1 MFGKRA
7 AKKAAAEPVVELT
20 PFQKAAQER
29 AILKPFENSQYW
41 VCGDYAI
48 HYRVDKA
55 AGKEKGKVFVLH
67 GFWMNTMFYDELVEK
82 LNAEGYTVYRVDMP
96 SFGYSTRETKG
107 IDYVP
112 TKDVIAKMIADLDD
126 GKGFILYG
134 HSMGGSV
141 AMEVALLAPK
151 HVEAL
156 VLNAPMFM
164 RNSTDAQ
171 AERFTQDRMVKLLT
185 LEANVI
191 KRLNAPI
198 KLFMYAMSWDK
209 DYAKSFDAKRFTAPF
224 ADPNAGESLGFF
236 TGHGAGA
243 VCGCRPRHVR
253 LEGRRE
259 EGPQSTPEGN
269 GLPSHQGRRPLLPA
283 GADRPRRR
291 VHAGLPEVKAPVL
304 EQPKKHKKKPLRNSQ
319 GLFY

>member
-20 PFQKAAQER
+20 PFQKAAKER
-29 AILKPFENSQYW
+29 AEMKPFENSQYW

-151 HVEAL
+151 HVKAL
-156 VLNAPMFM
+156 ILNAPMFM
-164 RNSTDAQ
+164 RNSTDG
-171 AERFTQDRMVKLLT
+171 T
-185 LEANVI
+185 
-191 KRLNAPI
+191 
-198 KLFMYAMSWDK
+198 
-209 DYAKSFDAKRFTAPF
+209 
-224 ADPNAGESLGFF
+224 
-236 TGHGAGA
+236 
-243 VCGCRPRHVR
+243 RP
-253 LEGRRE
+253 
-259 EGPQSTPEGN
+259 SNCSCTP
-269 GLPSHQGRRPLLPA
+269 
-283 GADRPRRR
+283 
-291 VHAGLPEVKAPVL
+291 
-304 EQPKKHKKKPLRNSQ
+304 
-319 GLFY
+319 

>member
-29 AILKPFENSQYW
+29 AEMKPFENSLYW
-41 VCGDYAI
+41 VCGDYAM
-48 HYRVDKA
+48 HYRIDKA
-55 AGKEKGKVFVLH
+55 AGKEKGKFFLLH

-107 IDYVP
+107 IDYVKP
-112 TKDVIAKMIADLDD
+112 ADVIAKMIADLDD

-151 HVEAL
+151 HVKAL
-156 VLNAPMFM
+156 ILNAPMFM
-164 RNSTDAQ
+164 RNSNDKQ
-171 AERFTQDRMVKLLT
+171 AERFLEPRMVSLLT
-185 LEANVI
+185 TEAKLI
-191 KRLNAPI
+191 QKLNKAI
-198 KLFMYAMSWDK
+198 KLFVYVMTWDK

-224 ADPNAGESLGFF
+224 ADPDAGESLGFF
-236 TGHGAGA
+236 TGH
-243 VCGCRPRHVR
+243 VKKPDVKT
-253 LEGRRE
+253 LK
-259 EGPQSTPEGN
+259 N
-269 GLPSHQGRRPLLPA
+269 I
-283 GADRPRRR
+283 
-291 VHAGLPEVKAPVL
+291 KAPVQYVAGSRDL
-304 EQPKKHKKKPLRNSQ
+304 FVNKGDAKKIRKALPKGTDCRVIKGAGHCFPQAQTDLAVEYMKEFLK
-319 GLFY
+319 

>member
-29 AILKPFENSQYW
+29 AEMKPFENSKYW
-41 VCGDYAI
+41 VCGDYAM
-48 HYRVDKA
+48 HYRIDKA
-55 AGKEKGKVFVLH
+55 AGKEKGKFFLLH

-107 IDYVP
+107 IDYVKP
-112 TKDVIAKMIADLDD
+112 ADVIAKMIAALDD

-151 HVEAL
+151 HVKAL
-156 VLNAPMFM
+156 ILNAPMFM
-164 RNSTDAQ
+164 RNSNDKQ
-171 AERFTQDRMVKLLT
+171 AERFLEPRMVSLLT
-185 LEANVI
+185 TEAKLI
-191 KRLNAPI
+191 QKLNKAI
-198 KLFMYAMSWDK
+198 KLFVYVMTWDK

-224 ADPNAGESLGFF
+224 ADPDAGESLGFF
-236 TGHGAGA
+236 TGH
-243 VCGCRPRHVR
+243 VKKPDVKT
-253 LEGRRE
+253 LK
-259 EGPQSTPEGN
+259 
-269 GLPSHQGRRPLLPA
+269 
-283 GADRPRRR
+283 DI
-291 VHAGLPEVKAPVL
+291 KAPVQYVAAGRDL
-304 EQPKKHKKKPLRNSQ
+304 FVNKGAAKKIRKALPKGTDCRVIKGAGHCFPQNQTDLAVEYMLDFLK
-319 GLFY
+319 

>member
-29 AILKPFENSQYW
+29 AEMKPFENSQYW
-41 VCGDYAI
+41 VCGDYAM
-48 HYRVDKA
+48 HYRIDKA
-55 AGKEKGKVFVLH
+55 AGKEKGKLFLLH

-107 IDYVP
+107 IDYVKP
-112 TKDVIAKMIADLDD
+112 ADVIAKMIADLDD

-151 HVEAL
+151 HVKAL
-156 VLNAPMFM
+156 ILNAPMFM

-171 AERFTQDRMVKLLT
+171 AERFLEPRMVNLLT
-185 LEANVI
+185 LEAKLI
-191 KRLNAPI
+191 QKLNRAI
-198 KLFMYAMSWDK
+198 KLFVYVMTWDK

-224 ADPNAGESLGFF
+224 ADPDAGESLGFF
-236 TGHGAGA
+236 TGH
-243 VCGCRPRHVR
+243 VKKPDVKT
-253 LEGRRE
+253 LK
-259 EGPQSTPEGN
+259 N
-269 GLPSHQGRRPLLPA
+269 I
-283 GADRPRRR
+283 
-291 VHAGLPEVKAPVL
+291 KAPV
-304 EQPKKHKKKPLRNSQ
+304 QYVAGGRD
-319 GLFY
+319 LFVRPTSPSSTCWTS

>member
-29 AILKPFENSQYW
+29 AEMKPFENSQYW
-41 VCGDYAI
+41 VCGDYAM
-48 HYRVDKA
+48 HYRIDKA
-55 AGKEKGKVFVLH
+55 AGKEKGKFFLLH

-107 IDYVP
+107 IDYVRP
-112 TKDVIAKMIADLDD
+112 ADVIAKMIADLDD

-151 HVEAL
+151 HVKAL
-156 VLNAPMFM
+156 ILNAPMFM
-164 RNSTDAQ
+164 RNSNDKQ
-171 AERFTQDRMVKLLT
+171 AERFLEPRMVSLLT
-185 LEANVI
+185 TEAKLI
-191 KRLNAPI
+191 QKLNRAI
-198 KLFMYAMSWDK
+198 KLFVYVMTWDK

-236 TGHGAGA
+236 TGH
-243 VCGCRPRHVR
+243 VKKPDVKT
-253 LEGRRE
+253 LK
-259 EGPQSTPEGN
+259 N
-269 GLPSHQGRRPLLPA
+269 I
-283 GADRPRRR
+283 
-291 VHAGLPEVKAPVL
+291 KAPVQYVAAGRDL
-304 EQPKKHKKKPLRNSQ
+304 FVNKGAAKKIRKALPKGTDCRVIKGAGHCFPQAQTDLAVEYMKEFLK
-319 GLFY
+319 

>member
-29 AILKPFENSQYW
+29 AEMKPFENSQYW
-41 VCGDYAI
+41 VCGDYAM
-48 HYRVDKA
+48 HYRIDKA
-55 AGKEKGKVFVLH
+55 AGKEKGKFFLLH

-107 IDYVP
+107 IDYVKP
-112 TKDVIAKMIADLDD
+112 ADVIAKMIADLDD

-151 HVEAL
+151 HVKAL
-156 VLNAPMFM
+156 ILNAPMFM
-164 RNSTDAQ
+164 RNSNDKQ
-171 AERFTQDRMVKLLT
+171 AERFLEPRMVSLLT
-185 LEANVI
+185 TEAKLI
-191 KRLNAPI
+191 QKLNKAI
-198 KLFMYAMSWDK
+198 KLFVYVMTWDK

-224 ADPNAGESLGFF
+224 ADPDAGESLGFF
-236 TGHGAGA
+236 TGH
-243 VCGCRPRHVR
+243 VKKPDVKT
-253 LEGRRE
+253 LK
-259 EGPQSTPEGN
+259 N
-269 GLPSHQGRRPLLPA
+269 I
-283 GADRPRRR
+283 
-291 VHAGLPEVKAPVL
+291 KAPVQYVAAGRDL
-304 EQPKKHKKKPLRNSQ
+304 FVNKGAAKKIRKALPKGTDCRVIKGAGHCFPQAQTDLAVEYMLDFLK
-319 GLFY
+319 

>member
-29 AILKPFENSQYW
+29 AEMKPFENSQYW
-41 VCGDYAI
+41 VCGDYAM
-48 HYRVDKA
+48 HYRIDKA
-55 AGKEKGKVFVLH
+55 AGKEKGKFFLLH

-107 IDYVP
+107 IDYVRP
-112 TKDVIAKMIADLDD
+112 ADVIAKMIAALDD

-151 HVEAL
+151 HVKAL
-156 VLNAPMFM
+156 ILNAPMFM
-164 RNSTDAQ
+164 RNSNDKQ
-171 AERFTQDRMVKLLT
+171 AERFLEPRMVSLLT
-185 LEANVI
+185 TEAKLI
-191 KRLNAPI
+191 QKLNKAI
-198 KLFMYAMSWDK
+198 KLFVYVMTWDK

-224 ADPNAGESLGFF
+224 ADPDAGESLGFF
-236 TGHGAGA
+236 TGH
-243 VCGCRPRHVR
+243 VKKPDVKT
-253 LEGRRE
+253 LK
-259 EGPQSTPEGN
+259 N
-269 GLPSHQGRRPLLPA
+269 I
-283 GADRPRRR
+283 
-291 VHAGLPEVKAPVL
+291 KAPVQYVAAGRDL
-304 EQPKKHKKKPLRNSQ
+304 FVNKGAAKKIRKALPKGTDCRVIKGAGHCFPQAQTDLAVEYMKEFLK
-319 GLFY
+319 

>member
-29 AILKPFENSQYW
+29 AEMKPFENSLYW
-41 VCGDYAI
+41 VCGDYAM
-48 HYRVDKA
+48 HYRIDKA
-55 AGKEKGKVFVLH
+55 AGKEKGKFFLLH

-107 IDYVP
+107 IDYVKP
-112 TKDVIAKMIADLDD
+112 ADVIAKMIADLDD

-151 HVEAL
+151 HVKAL
-156 VLNAPMFM
+156 ILNAPMFM
-164 RNSTDAQ
+164 RNSNDKQ
-171 AERFTQDRMVKLLT
+171 AERFLEPRMVSLLT
-185 LEANVI
+185 TEAKLI
-191 KRLNAPI
+191 QKLNKAI
-198 KLFMYAMSWDK
+198 KLFVYVMTWDK

-224 ADPNAGESLGFF
+224 ADPDAGESLGFF
-236 TGHGAGA
+236 TGH
-243 VCGCRPRHVR
+243 VKKPDVKT
-253 LEGRRE
+253 LK
-259 EGPQSTPEGN
+259 N
-269 GLPSHQGRRPLLPA
+269 I
-283 GADRPRRR
+283 
-291 VHAGLPEVKAPVL
+291 KAPVQYVAGGRDL
-304 EQPKKHKKKPLRNSQ
+304 FVNKGDAKKIRKALPKGTDCRVIKGAGHCFPQAQTDLAVEYMKEFLK
-319 GLFY
+319 

>member
-29 AILKPFENSQYW
+29 AEMKPFENSQYW
-41 VCGDYAI
+41 VCGDYAM
-48 HYRVDKA
+48 HYRIDKA
-55 AGKEKGKVFVLH
+55 AGKEKGKFFLLH

-107 IDYVP
+107 IDYVKP
-112 TKDVIAKMIADLDD
+112 ADVIAKMIADLDD

-151 HVEAL
+151 HVKAL
-156 VLNAPMFM
+156 ILNAPMFM
-164 RNSTDAQ
+164 RNSNDKQ
-171 AERFTQDRMVKLLT
+171 AERFLEPRMVSLLT
-185 LEANVI
+185 TEAKLI
-191 KRLNAPI
+191 QKLNKAI
-198 KLFMYAMSWDK
+198 KLFVYVMTWDK

-224 ADPNAGESLGFF
+224 ADPDAGESLGFF
-236 TGHGAGA
+236 TGH
-243 VCGCRPRHVR
+243 VKKPDVKT
-253 LEGRRE
+253 LK
-259 EGPQSTPEGN
+259 N
-269 GLPSHQGRRPLLPA
+269 I
-283 GADRPRRR
+283 
-291 VHAGLPEVKAPVL
+291 KAPVQYVAGGRDL
-304 EQPKKHKKKPLRNSQ
+304 FVNKGAAKKIRKALPKGTDCRVIKGAGHCFPQAQTDLAVEYMLDFLK
-319 GLFY
+319 

>member
-29 AILKPFENSQYW
+29 AEMKPFENSQYW
-41 VCGDYAI
+41 VCGDYAM
-48 HYRVDKA
+48 HYRIDKA
-55 AGKEKGKVFVLH
+55 AGKEKGKFFLLH

-82 LNAEGYTVYRVDMP
+82 LNAEGYTVYRADMP

-107 IDYVP
+107 IDYVKP
-112 TKDVIAKMIADLDD
+112 ADVIAKMIADLDD

-151 HVEAL
+151 HVKAL
-156 VLNAPMFM
+156 ILNAPMFM
-164 RNSTDAQ
+164 RNSNDKQ
-171 AERFTQDRMVKLLT
+171 AERFLEPRMVSLLT
-185 LEANVI
+185 TEAKLI
-191 KRLNAPI
+191 QKLNKAI
-198 KLFMYAMSWDK
+198 KLFVYVMTWDK

-236 TGHGAGA
+236 TGH
-243 VCGCRPRHVR
+243 VKKPDVKT
-253 LEGRRE
+253 LK
-259 EGPQSTPEGN
+259 N
-269 GLPSHQGRRPLLPA
+269 I
-283 GADRPRRR
+283 
-291 VHAGLPEVKAPVL
+291 KAPVQYVAGGRDL
-304 EQPKKHKKKPLRNSQ
+304 FVNKGDAKKIRKALPKGTDCRVIKGAGHCFPQAQTDLAVEYMLDFLK
-319 GLFY
+319 

>member
-29 AILKPFENSQYW
+29 AEMKPFENSQYW
-41 VCGDYAI
+41 VCGDYAM
-48 HYRVDKA
+48 HYRIDKA
-55 AGKEKGKVFVLH
+55 AGKEKGKFFLLH

-107 IDYVP
+107 IDYVRP
-112 TKDVIAKMIADLDD
+112 ADVIAKMIADLDD

-151 HVEAL
+151 HVKAL
-156 VLNAPMFM
+156 ILNAPMFM
-164 RNSTDAQ
+164 RNSNDKQ
-171 AERFTQDRMVKLLT
+171 AERFLEPRMVSLLT
-185 LEANVI
+185 TEAKLI
-191 KRLNAPI
+191 QKLNRAI
-198 KLFMYAMSWDK
+198 KLFVYVMTWDK

-224 ADPNAGESLGFF
+224 ADPDAGESLGFF
-236 TGHGAGA
+236 TGH
-243 VCGCRPRHVR
+243 VKKPDVKT
-253 LEGRRE
+253 LK
-259 EGPQSTPEGN
+259 
-269 GLPSHQGRRPLLPA
+269 
-283 GADRPRRR
+283 DI
-291 VHAGLPEVKAPVL
+291 KAPVQYVAGGRDL
-304 EQPKKHKKKPLRNSQ
+304 FVNKGAAKKIRKALPKGTDCRVIKGAGHCFPQAQTDLAVEYMKEFLK
-319 GLFY
+319 

>member
-29 AILKPFENSQYW
+29 AEMKPFENSQYW
-41 VCGDYAI
+41 VCGDYAM
-48 HYRVDKA
+48 HYRIDKA
-55 AGKEKGKVFVLH
+55 AGKEKGKFFLLH

-107 IDYVP
+107 IDYVRP
-112 TKDVIAKMIADLDD
+112 ADVIAKMIADLDD

-151 HVEAL
+151 HVKAL
-156 VLNAPMFM
+156 ILNAPMFM
-164 RNSTDAQ
+164 RNSNDKQ
-171 AERFTQDRMVKLLT
+171 AERFLEPRMVSLLT
-185 LEANVI
+185 TEAKLI
-191 KRLNAPI
+191 QKLNRAI
-198 KLFMYAMSWDK
+198 KLFVYVMTWDK

-224 ADPNAGESLGFF
+224 ADPDAGESLGFF
-236 TGHGAGA
+236 TGH
-243 VCGCRPRHVR
+243 VKKPDVKT
-253 LEGRRE
+253 LK
-259 EGPQSTPEGN
+259 N
-269 GLPSHQGRRPLLPA
+269 I
-283 GADRPRRR
+283 
-291 VHAGLPEVKAPVL
+291 KAPVQYVAGGRDL
-304 EQPKKHKKKPLRNSQ
+304 FVNKGDAKKIRKALPKGTDCRVIKGAGHCFPQAQTDLAVEYMLDFLK
-319 GLFY
+319 

>member
-29 AILKPFENSQYW
+29 AEMKPFENSQYW
-41 VCGDYAI
+41 VCGDYAM
-48 HYRVDKA
+48 HYRIDKA
-55 AGKEKGKVFVLH
+55 AGKEKGKFFLLH

-107 IDYVP
+107 IDYVRP
-112 TKDVIAKMIADLDD
+112 ADVIAKMIADLDD

-151 HVEAL
+151 HVKAL
-156 VLNAPMFM
+156 ILNAPMFM
-164 RNSTDAQ
+164 RNSNDKQ
-171 AERFTQDRMVKLLT
+171 AERFLEPRMVSLLT
-185 LEANVI
+185 TEAKLI
-191 KRLNAPI
+191 QKLNKAI
-198 KLFMYAMSWDK
+198 KLFVYVMTWDK

-224 ADPNAGESLGFF
+224 ADPDAGESLGFF
-236 TGHGAGA
+236 TGH
-243 VCGCRPRHVR
+243 VKKPDVKT
-253 LEGRRE
+253 LK
-259 EGPQSTPEGN
+259 
-269 GLPSHQGRRPLLPA
+269 
-283 GADRPRRR
+283 DI
-291 VHAGLPEVKAPVL
+291 KAPVQYVAGGRDL
-304 EQPKKHKKKPLRNSQ
+304 FVNKGAAKKIRKALPKGTDCRVIKGAGHCFPQAQTDLAVEYMKEFLK
-319 GLFY
+319 

>member
-29 AILKPFENSQYW
+29 AEMKPFENSQYW
-41 VCGDYAI
+41 VCGDYAM
-48 HYRVDKA
+48 HYRIDKA
-55 AGKEKGKVFVLH
+55 AGKEKGKLFLLH

-107 IDYVP
+107 IDYVKP
-112 TKDVIAKMIADLDD
+112 ADVIAKMIADLDD

-151 HVEAL
+151 HVKAL
-156 VLNAPMFM
+156 ILNAPMFM
-164 RNSTDAQ
+164 RNSNDKQ
-171 AERFTQDRMVKLLT
+171 AERFLEPRMVNLLT
-185 LEANVI
+185 TEAKLI
-191 KRLNAPI
+191 QKLNRAI
-198 KLFMYAMSWDK
+198 KLFVYVMTWDK

-224 ADPNAGESLGFF
+224 ADPDAGESLGFF
-236 TGHGAGA
+236 TGH
-243 VCGCRPRHVR
+243 VKKPDVKT
-253 LEGRRE
+253 LK
-259 EGPQSTPEGN
+259 N
-269 GLPSHQGRRPLLPA
+269 I
-283 GADRPRRR
+283 
-291 VHAGLPEVKAPVL
+291 KAPVQYVAAGRDL
-304 EQPKKHKKKPLRNSQ
+304 FVNKGAAKKIRKALPKGTDCRVIKGAGHCFPQAQTDLAVEYMLDFLK
-319 GLFY
+319 

>member
-29 AILKPFENSQYW
+29 AEMKPFENSQYW
-41 VCGDYAI
+41 VCGDYAM
-48 HYRVDKA
+48 HYRIDKA
-55 AGKEKGKVFVLH
+55 AGKEKGKFFLLH

-112 TKDVIAKMIADLDD
+112 TTDVIAKMIADLDD

-151 HVEAL
+151 HVKAL
-156 VLNAPMFM
+156 ILNAPMFM
-164 RNSTDAQ
+164 RNSNDKQ
-171 AERFTQDRMVKLLT
+171 AERFLEPRMVSLLT
-185 LEANVI
+185 TEAKLI
-191 KRLNAPI
+191 QKLNKAI
-198 KLFMYAMSWDK
+198 KLFVYVMTWDK

-224 ADPNAGESLGFF
+224 ADPDAGESLGFF
-236 TGHGAGA
+236 TGH
-243 VCGCRPRHVR
+243 VKKPDVKT
-253 LEGRRE
+253 LK
-259 EGPQSTPEGN
+259 N
-269 GLPSHQGRRPLLPA
+269 I
-283 GADRPRRR
+283 
-291 VHAGLPEVKAPVL
+291 KAPVQYVAGGRDL
-304 EQPKKHKKKPLRNSQ
+304 FVNKGDAKKIRKALPKGTDCRVIKGAGHCFPQAQTDLAVEYMLDFLK
-319 GLFY
+319 

>member
-29 AILKPFENSQYW
+29 AEMKPFENSQYW
-41 VCGDYAI
+41 VCGDYAM
-48 HYRVDKA
+48 HYRIDKA
-55 AGKEKGKVFVLH
+55 AGKEKGKFFLLH

-107 IDYVP
+107 IDYVRP
-112 TKDVIAKMIADLDD
+112 ADVIAKMIADLDD

-151 HVEAL
+151 HVKAL
-156 VLNAPMFM
+156 ILNAPMFM
-164 RNSTDAQ
+164 RNSNDKQ
-171 AERFTQDRMVKLLT
+171 AERFLEPRMVSLLT
-185 LEANVI
+185 TEAKLI
-191 KRLNAPI
+191 QKLNKAI
-198 KLFMYAMSWDK
+198 KLFVYVMTWDK

-224 ADPNAGESLGFF
+224 ADPDAGESLGFF
-236 TGHGAGA
+236 TGH
-243 VCGCRPRHVR
+243 VKKPDVKT
-253 LEGRRE
+253 LK
-259 EGPQSTPEGN
+259 N
-269 GLPSHQGRRPLLPA
+269 I
-283 GADRPRRR
+283 
-291 VHAGLPEVKAPVL
+291 KAPVQYVAGSRDL
-304 EQPKKHKKKPLRNSQ
+304 FVNKGDAKKIRKALPKGTDCRVIKGAGHCFPQAQTDLAVEYMLDFLK
-319 GLFY
+319 

>member
-29 AILKPFENSQYW
+29 AEMKPFENSLYW
-41 VCGDYAI
+41 VCGDYAM
-48 HYRVDKA
+48 HYRIDKA
-55 AGKEKGKVFVLH
+55 SGKEKGKFFLLH

-107 IDYVP
+107 IDYVRP
-112 TKDVIAKMIADLDD
+112 ADVIAKMIADLDD

-151 HVEAL
+151 HVKAL
-156 VLNAPMFM
+156 ILNAPMFM
-164 RNSTDAQ
+164 RNSNDKQ
-171 AERFTQDRMVKLLT
+171 AERFLEPRMVSLLT
-185 LEANVI
+185 TEAKLI
-191 KRLNAPI
+191 QKLNRAI
-198 KLFMYAMSWDK
+198 KLFVYVMTWDK

-224 ADPNAGESLGFF
+224 ADPDAGESLGFF
-236 TGHGAGA
+236 TGH
-243 VCGCRPRHVR
+243 VKKPDVKT
-253 LEGRRE
+253 LK
-259 EGPQSTPEGN
+259 
-269 GLPSHQGRRPLLPA
+269 
-283 GADRPRRR
+283 DI
-291 VHAGLPEVKAPVL
+291 KAPVQYVAGGRDL
-304 EQPKKHKKKPLRNSQ
+304 FVNKGAAKKIRKALPKGTDCRVIKGAGHCFPQAQTDLAVEYMLDFLK
-319 GLFY
+319 

>member
-29 AILKPFENSQYW
+29 AEMKPFENSRYW
-41 VCGDYAI
+41 VCGDYAM
-48 HYRVDKA
+48 HYRIDKA
-55 AGKEKGKVFVLH
+55 AGKEKGKFFLLH

-107 IDYVP
+107 IDYVRP
-112 TKDVIAKMIADLDD
+112 ADVIAKMIADLDD

-151 HVEAL
+151 HVKAL
-156 VLNAPMFM
+156 ILNAPMFM
-164 RNSTDAQ
+164 RNSNDKQ
-171 AERFTQDRMVKLLT
+171 AERFLEPRMVSLLT
-185 LEANVI
+185 TEAKLI
-191 KRLNAPI
+191 QKLNKAI
-198 KLFMYAMSWDK
+198 KLFVYVMTWDK

-224 ADPNAGESLGFF
+224 ADPDAGESLGFF
-236 TGHGAGA
+236 TGH
-243 VCGCRPRHVR
+243 VKKPDVKT
-253 LEGRRE
+253 LK
-259 EGPQSTPEGN
+259 N
-269 GLPSHQGRRPLLPA
+269 I
-283 GADRPRRR
+283 
-291 VHAGLPEVKAPVL
+291 KAPVQYVAGGRDL
-304 EQPKKHKKKPLRNSQ
+304 FVNKGDAKKIRKALPKGTDCRVIKGADHCFPQAQTDLAVEYMLDFLK
-319 GLFY
+319 

>member
-29 AILKPFENSQYW
+29 AEMKPFENSLYW
-41 VCGDYAI
+41 VCGDYAM

-82 LNAEGYTVYRVDMP
+82 LNAEGYTLYRVDMP

-107 IDYVP
+107 IDYVRP
-112 TKDVIAKMIADLDD
+112 ADVIAKMIADLDD

-151 HVEAL
+151 HVKAL
-156 VLNAPMFM
+156 ILNAPMFM
-164 RNSTDAQ
+164 RNSNDKQ
-171 AERFTQDRMVKLLT
+171 AERFLEPRMVSLLT
-185 LEANVI
+185 TEAKLI
-191 KRLNAPI
+191 QKLNKAI
-198 KLFMYAMSWDK
+198 KLFVYVMTWDK

-224 ADPNAGESLGFF
+224 ADPDAGESLGFF
-236 TGHGAGA
+236 TGH
-243 VCGCRPRHVR
+243 VKKPDVKT
-253 LEGRRE
+253 LK
-259 EGPQSTPEGN
+259 N
-269 GLPSHQGRRPLLPA
+269 I
-283 GADRPRRR
+283 
-291 VHAGLPEVKAPVL
+291 KAPVQYVAAGRDL
-304 EQPKKHKKKPLRNSQ
+304 FVNKGAAKKIRKALPKGTDCRVIKGAGHCFPQAQTDLAVEYMKEFLK
-319 GLFY
+319 

>member
-29 AILKPFENSQYW
+29 AEMKPFENSQYW
-41 VCGDYAI
+41 VCGDYAM
-48 HYRVDKA
+48 HYRIDKA
-55 AGKEKGKVFVLH
+55 AGKEKGKFFLLH

-107 IDYVP
+107 IDYVRP
-112 TKDVIAKMIADLDD
+112 ADVIAKMIADLDD

-151 HVEAL
+151 HVKAL
-156 VLNAPMFM
+156 ILNAPMFM
-164 RNSTDAQ
+164 RNSNDKQ
-171 AERFTQDRMVKLLT
+171 AERFLEPRMVNLLT
-185 LEANVI
+185 TEAKLI
-191 KRLNAPI
+191 QKLNRAI
-198 KLFMYAMSWDK
+198 KLFVYVMTWDK

-236 TGHGAGA
+236 TGH
-243 VCGCRPRHVR
+243 VKKPDVKT
-253 LEGRRE
+253 LK
-259 EGPQSTPEGN
+259 N
-269 GLPSHQGRRPLLPA
+269 I
-283 GADRPRRR
+283 
-291 VHAGLPEVKAPVL
+291 KAPVQYVAAGRDL
-304 EQPKKHKKKPLRNSQ
+304 FVNKGAAKKIRKALPKGTDCRVIKGAGHCFPQAQTDLAVEYMLDFLK
-319 GLFY
+319 

>member
-29 AILKPFENSQYW
+29 AEMKPFENSQYW

-82 LNAEGYTVYRVDMP
+82 LNAAGYTVYRVDMP

-107 IDYVP
+107 IDYVKP
-112 TKDVIAKMIADLDD
+112 ADVIAKMIADLDD

-151 HVEAL
+151 HVKAL
-156 VLNAPMFM
+156 ILNAPMFM
-164 RNSTDAQ
+164 RNSNDKQ
-171 AERFTQDRMVKLLT
+171 AERFLEPRMVNLLT
-185 LEANVI
+185 TEAKLI
-191 KRLNAPI
+191 QKLNRAI
-198 KLFMYAMSWDK
+198 KLFVYVMTWDK

-224 ADPNAGESLGFF
+224 ADPDAGESLGFF
-236 TGHGAGA
+236 TGH
-243 VCGCRPRHVR
+243 VKKPDVKT
-253 LEGRRE
+253 LK
-259 EGPQSTPEGN
+259 N
-269 GLPSHQGRRPLLPA
+269 I
-283 GADRPRRR
+283 
-291 VHAGLPEVKAPVL
+291 KAPVQYVAGGRDL
-304 EQPKKHKKKPLRNSQ
+304 FVNKGDAKKIRKALPKGTDCRVIKGAGHCFPQAQTDLAVEYMLDFLK
-319 GLFY
+319 

>member
-29 AILKPFENSQYW
+29 AEMKPFENSQYW
-41 VCGDYAI
+41 VCGDYAM
-48 HYRVDKA
+48 HYRIDKA
-55 AGKEKGKVFVLH
+55 AGKEKGKFFLLH

-107 IDYVP
+107 IDYVRP
-112 TKDVIAKMIADLDD
+112 ADVIAKMIADLDD

-151 HVEAL
+151 HVKAL
-156 VLNAPMFM
+156 ILNAPMFM
-164 RNSTDAQ
+164 RNSNDKQ
-171 AERFTQDRMVKLLT
+171 AERFLEPRMVSLLT
-185 LEANVI
+185 TEAKLI
-191 KRLNAPI
+191 QKLNKAI
-198 KLFMYAMSWDK
+198 KLFVYVMTWDK

-236 TGHGAGA
+236 TGH
-243 VCGCRPRHVR
+243 VKKPDVKT
-253 LEGRRE
+253 LK
-259 EGPQSTPEGN
+259 N
-269 GLPSHQGRRPLLPA
+269 I
-283 GADRPRRR
+283 
-291 VHAGLPEVKAPVL
+291 KAPVQYVAGSRDL
-304 EQPKKHKKKPLRNSQ
+304 FVNKGDAKKIRKALPKGTDCRVIKGAGHCFPQAQTDLAVEYMLDFLK
-319 GLFY
+319 

>member
-29 AILKPFENSQYW
+29 AEMKPFENSQYW
-41 VCGDYAI
+41 VCGDYAM
-48 HYRVDKA
+48 HYRIDKA
-55 AGKEKGKVFVLH
+55 AGKEKGKFFLLH

-107 IDYVP
+107 IDYVRP
-112 TKDVIAKMIADLDD
+112 ADVIAKMIADLDD

-151 HVEAL
+151 HVKAL
-156 VLNAPMFM
+156 ILKAPMFM
-164 RNSTDAQ
+164 RNSNDKQ
-171 AERFTQDRMVKLLT
+171 AERFLEPRMVSLLT
-185 LEANVI
+185 TEAKLI
-191 KRLNAPI
+191 QKLNRAI
-198 KLFMYAMSWDK
+198 KLFVYVMTWDK

-224 ADPNAGESLGFF
+224 ADPDAGESLGFF
-236 TGHGAGA
+236 TGH
-243 VCGCRPRHVR
+243 VKKPDVKT
-253 LEGRRE
+253 LK
-259 EGPQSTPEGN
+259 
-269 GLPSHQGRRPLLPA
+269 
-283 GADRPRRR
+283 DI
-291 VHAGLPEVKAPVL
+291 KAPVQYVAGGRDL
-304 EQPKKHKKKPLRNSQ
+304 FVNKGAAKKIRKALPKGTDCRVIKGAGHCFPQAQTDLAVEYMKEFLK
-319 GLFY
+319 

>member
-29 AILKPFENSQYW
+29 AEMKPFENSQYW
-41 VCGDYAI
+41 VCGDYAM
-48 HYRVDKA
+48 HYRIDKA
-55 AGKEKGKVFVLH
+55 AGKEKGKFFLLH

-107 IDYVP
+107 IDYVRP
-112 TKDVIAKMIADLDD
+112 ADVIAKMIADLDD

-141 AMEVALLAPK
+141 AMEVAL
-151 HVEAL
+151 HVKAL
-156 VLNAPMFM
+156 ILNAPMFM
-164 RNSTDAQ
+164 RNSNDKQ
-171 AERFTQDRMVKLLT
+171 AERFLEPRMVSLLT
-185 LEANVI
+185 TEAKLI
-191 KRLNAPI
+191 QKLNKAI
-198 KLFMYAMSWDK
+198 KLFVYVMTWDK

-236 TGHGAGA
+236 TGH
-243 VCGCRPRHVR
+243 VKKPDVKT
-253 LEGRRE
+253 LK
-259 EGPQSTPEGN
+259 N
-269 GLPSHQGRRPLLPA
+269 I
-283 GADRPRRR
+283 
-291 VHAGLPEVKAPVL
+291 KAPVQYVAGSRDL
-304 EQPKKHKKKPLRNSQ
+304 FVNKGDAKKIRKALPKGTDCRVIKGAGHCFPQAQTDLAVEYMLDFLK
-319 GLFY
+319 

>member
-29 AILKPFENSQYW
+29 AEMKPFENSLYW
-41 VCGDYAI
+41 VCGDYAM
-48 HYRVDKA
+48 HYRIDKA
-55 AGKEKGKVFVLH
+55 AGKEKGKFFLLH

-107 IDYVP
+107 IDYVRP
-112 TKDVIAKMIADLDD
+112 ADVIAKMIADLDD

-151 HVEAL
+151 HVKAL
-156 VLNAPMFM
+156 ILNAPMFM
-164 RNSTDAQ
+164 RNSNDKQ
-171 AERFTQDRMVKLLT
+171 AERFLEPRMVSLLT
-185 LEANVI
+185 TEAKLI
-191 KRLNAPI
+191 QKLNRAI
-198 KLFMYAMSWDK
+198 KLFVYVMTWDK

-236 TGHGAGA
+236 TGH
-243 VCGCRPRHVR
+243 VKKPDVKT
-253 LEGRRE
+253 LK
-259 EGPQSTPEGN
+259 N
-269 GLPSHQGRRPLLPA
+269 I
-283 GADRPRRR
+283 
-291 VHAGLPEVKAPVL
+291 KAPVQYVAAGRDL
-304 EQPKKHKKKPLRNSQ
+304 FVNKGAAKKIRKALPKGTDCRVIKGAGHCFPQAQTDLAVEYMLDFLK
-319 GLFY
+319 

>member
-29 AILKPFENSQYW
+29 AEMKPFENSQYW
-41 VCGDYAI
+41 VCGDYAM
-48 HYRVDKA
+48 HYRIDKA
-55 AGKEKGKVFVLH
+55 AGKEKGKFFLLH

-107 IDYVP
+107 IDYVRP
-112 TKDVIAKMIADLDD
+112 ADVIAKMIADLDD

-151 HVEAL
+151 HVKAL
-156 VLNAPMFM
+156 ILNAPMFM
-164 RNSTDAQ
+164 RNSNDKQ
-171 AERFTQDRMVKLLT
+171 AERFLEPRMVSLLT
-185 LEANVI
+185 TEAKLI
-191 KRLNAPI
+191 QKLNRAI
-198 KLFMYAMSWDK
+198 KLFVYVMTWDK

-224 ADPNAGESLGFF
+224 ADPDAGESLGFF
-236 TGHGAGA
+236 TGH
-243 VCGCRPRHVR
+243 VKKPDVKT
-253 LEGRRE
+253 LK
-259 EGPQSTPEGN
+259 N
-269 GLPSHQGRRPLLPA
+269 I
-283 GADRPRRR
+283 
-291 VHAGLPEVKAPVL
+291 KAPVQYVAGGRDL
-304 EQPKKHKKKPLRNSQ
+304 FVNKGAAKKIRKALPKGTDCRVIKGAGHCFPQAQTDLAVEYMKEFLK
-319 GLFY
+319 

>member
-29 AILKPFENSQYW
+29 AEMKPFENSQYW
-41 VCGDYAI
+41 VCGDYAM
-48 HYRVDKA
+48 HYRIDKA

-107 IDYVP
+107 IDYVKP
-112 TKDVIAKMIADLDD
+112 ADVIAKMIADLDD

-151 HVEAL
+151 HVKAL
-156 VLNAPMFM
+156 ILNAPMFM
-164 RNSTDAQ
+164 RNSNDKQ
-171 AERFTQDRMVKLLT
+171 AERFLEPRMVSLLT
-185 LEANVI
+185 TEAKLI
-191 KRLNAPI
+191 QKLNKAI
-198 KLFMYAMSWDK
+198 KLFVYVMTWDK

-224 ADPNAGESLGFF
+224 ADPDAGESLGFF
-236 TGHGAGA
+236 TGH
-243 VCGCRPRHVR
+243 VKKPDVKT
-253 LEGRRE
+253 LK
-259 EGPQSTPEGN
+259 N
-269 GLPSHQGRRPLLPA
+269 I
-283 GADRPRRR
+283 
-291 VHAGLPEVKAPVL
+291 KAPVQYVAGGRDL
-304 EQPKKHKKKPLRNSQ
+304 FVNKGDAKKIRKALPKGTDCRVIKGAGHCFPQAQTDLAVEYMLDFLK
-319 GLFY
+319 

>member
-7 AKKAAAEPVVELT
+7 AKKAASEPVVELT
-20 PFQKAAQER
+20 PFQKAAKER
-29 AILKPFENSQYW
+29 ATLKPFENSQYW

-55 AGKEKGKVFVLH
+55 AGKEKGKFFLLH

-82 LNAEGYTVYRVDMP
+82 LNAAGYTVYRVDMP

-107 IDYVP
+107 IDYVAP
-112 TKDVIAKMIADLDD
+112 KDILAKMIADLDD

-151 HVEAL
+151 HVKAL

-164 RNSTDAQ
+164 RNSTDTQ
-171 AERFTQDRMVKLLT
+171 AERFLEPRMVNLLT
-185 LEANVI
+185 LEAKLI
-191 KRLNAPI
+191 QKLNRAI
-198 KLFMYAMSWDK
+198 KLFIYVMTWDR

-224 ADPNAGESLGFF
+224 ADPDAGESLGFF
-236 TGHGAGA
+236 TGHVKKPDVKA
-243 VCGCRPRHVR
+243 
-253 LEGRRE
+253 LK
-259 EGPQSTPEGN
+259 N
-269 GLPSHQGRRPLLPA
+269 I
-283 GADRPRRR
+283 
-291 VHAGLPEVKAPVL
+291 KAPVQYVAGSRDL
-304 EQPKKHKKKPLRNSQ
+304 FVGKGASKKIRKALPKGTDYRVIKGAGHCFPQ
-319 GLFY
+319 GQTDLAVEYMKEFLK

>member
-29 AILKPFENSQYW
+29 AEMKPFENSQYW
-41 VCGDYAI
+41 VCGDYAM
-48 HYRVDKA
+48 HYRIDKA
-55 AGKEKGKVFVLH
+55 AGKEKGKFFLLH

-107 IDYVP
+107 IDYVKP
-112 TKDVIAKMIADLDD
+112 ADVIAKMIADLDD

-151 HVEAL
+151 HVKAL
-156 VLNAPMFM
+156 ILNAPMFM
-164 RNSTDAQ
+164 RNSNDKQ
-171 AERFTQDRMVKLLT
+171 AERFLEPRMVSLLT
-185 LEANVI
+185 TEAKLI
-191 KRLNAPI
+191 QKLNKAI
-198 KLFMYAMSWDK
+198 KLFVYVMTWDK

-224 ADPNAGESLGFF
+224 ADPDAGESLGFF
-236 TGHGAGA
+236 TGH
-243 VCGCRPRHVR
+243 VKKPDVKT
-253 LEGRRE
+253 LK
-259 EGPQSTPEGN
+259 N
-269 GLPSHQGRRPLLPA
+269 I
-283 GADRPRRR
+283 
-291 VHAGLPEVKAPVL
+291 KAPVQYVAGSRDL
-304 EQPKKHKKKPLRNSQ
+304 FVNKGDAKKIRKALPKGTDCRVIKGAGHCFPQAQTDLAVEYMKEFLK
-319 GLFY
+319 